1 MALWTSFAQ
10 LSISSLRR
18 KKKQK
23 QEAEEAFYRE
33 QKVSGAVLHLKGL
46 NDQGTRENLKELF
59 DTYAKIKWADYNKG
73 EPEAFLRFV
82 EEGKAKEALE
92 KALAANNGEITLK
105 GAKLEARVLEGEEEE
120 KYWKDTIQKLI
131 ETKGNKGKQRKRNNN
146 HNKPAY
152 KNKNKNKRSHGGD
165 DDDDEDGGESGG
177 DNENQENGKP
187 KAAAADEKA
196 AANGDSHVKKQ
207 KVEQEAS

>member
-1 MALWTSFAQ
+1 MTALFWLFS
-10 LSISSLRR
+10 R

-23 QEAEEAFYRE
+23 QEAEDAFYRE
-33 QKVSGAVLHLKGL
+33 QKVPGAVLHLKGL

-82 EEGKAKEALE
+82 EAGKAKEALE

-120 KYWKDTIQKLI
+120 KFWKDTIQKLI
-131 ETKGNKGKQRKRNNN
+131 ETKGNKGKQRKRNN

-152 KNKNKNKRSHGGD
+152 KNKSKNKRSQD
-165 DDDDEDGGESGG
+165 DDDDEEDG
-177 DNENQENGKP
+177 ENQENGTS
-187 KAAAADEKA
+187 KADGQ
-196 AANGDSHVKKQ
+196 NGDSHVKKQ